1 MIPNIATLQAL
12 RAVTVSQP
20 NFLHVVVLVAQE
32 ETVCRIFYTCI
43 QRKWTYTK
51 NVQRAHV
58 FTAEPNTK

>member
-43 QRKWTYTK
+43 QRK
-51 NVQRAHV
+51 
-58 FTAEPNTK
+58 